1 MTNAVQSAWQP
12 EIAVWPQEKQA
23 LQWQRTR
30 ERFVANFT
38 TKVIASYFG
47 QGIVA
52 GWNFT
57 NSYTE
62 GELVPGT
69 AAEPARV
76 YWRTPGTL
84 TNSTKWVKAEITW
97 ASGVPS
103 QVAFWYS
110 EDNQGT
116 YVPMYDESNNYILTL
131 EYDVG
136 GALASAHWDPNTDPS
151 IFWLEDGAS
160 KYILE
165 SGGGY
170 LAQEG

>member
-1 MTNAVQSAWQP
+1 MTVAVQSVWQP

-38 TKVIASYFG
+38 TKVLSSYFG
-47 QGIVA
+47 RGIVS

-62 GELVPGT
+62 GEAVPGT
-69 AAEPARV
+69 AAEPDRV
-76 YWRTPGTL
+76 YWYTPGER
-84 TNSTKWVKAEITW
+84 TNKTKWVKAELTW
-97 ASGVPS
+97 SGGLVIR
-103 QVAFWYS
+103 AEFWYS

-116 YVPMYDESNNYILTL
+116 YVPMYDEQLNYVLTL
-131 EYDVG
+131 TYDG
-136 GALASAHWDPNTDPS
+136 TDLATALWDPSTDPS
-151 IFWLEDGAS
+151 IFWIEDGVS

-170 LAQEG
+170 LSQEG